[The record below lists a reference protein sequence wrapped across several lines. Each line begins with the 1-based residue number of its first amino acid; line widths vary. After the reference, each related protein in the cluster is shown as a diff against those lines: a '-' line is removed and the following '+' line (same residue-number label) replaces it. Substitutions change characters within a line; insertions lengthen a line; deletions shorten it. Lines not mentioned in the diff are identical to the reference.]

1 MVIGQIISGVSIR
14 KRKHNGGV
22 LLWHMT
28 KMGIPNVYL
37 ELIIQT
43 WEWFTLGIRKMRTPK
58 HENQENIIQGPWKKR
73 NVKIPNEE
81 AVKEREQLAF
91 AEELTEQ
98 AMISLIHTLHEND
111 FDVNDNRFLHDM
123 GFIIECVKSVI
134 YRDMGFQHPMSD
146 IMKELTVSTID
157 ETNTL
162 TTELDIDKVVKATK
176 FVSEL
181 EDDAPSLA

>member
-1 MVIGQIISGVSIR
+1 MER
-14 KRKHNGGV
+14 
-22 LLWHMT
+22 L
-28 KMGIPNVYL
+28 NVCL

-43 WEWFTLGIRKMRTPK
+43 WGWFTLRTKEMKTPK
-58 HENQENIIQGPWKKR
+58 HENQENVIQGPWRKR
-73 NVKIPNEE
+73 NVKVPNEE
-81 AVKEREQLAF
+81 VVKKREQLAF

-98 AMISLIHTLHEND
+98 VMIGLIHTLHEND

-123 GFIIECVKSVI
+123 GFIIECVKSVV

-162 TTELDIDKVVKATK
+162 TTELDMNKVVKATK
-176 FVSEL
+176 LVSEL
-181 EDDAPSLA
+181 EDDGSDLA

>member
-1 MVIGQIISGVSIR
+1 
-14 KRKHNGGV
+14 
-22 LLWHMT
+22 MT
-28 KMGIPNVYL
+28 KMELPNVCL

-43 WEWFTLGIRKMRTPK
+43 WGWFTLRTKEMKTPK
-58 HENQENIIQGPWKKR
+58 HENQGENVIQGPWRKR
-73 NVKIPNEE
+73 NVKVPNEE
-81 AVKEREQLAF
+81 VVKKREQLAF

-98 AMISLIHTLHEND
+98 AMIGLIHTLHEND
-111 FDVNDNRFLHDM
+111 FDVNDNKFLHDM
-123 GFIIECVKSVI
+123 GFIIECVKSVV

-162 TTELDIDKVVKATK
+162 STELDMNKVVKTTK

-181 EDDAPSLA
+181 EDDGPDLA